1 MKIASSLGEAFP
13 VWYDGR
19 HINESCFCQHYL
31 SEHQLCYTEGAF
43 FTPEGCMADETPLK
57 VAIFQQ
63 VEPYAALSVARK
75 ITGILELLKI
85 MAHVEEL
92 PPQDDRIHL
101 QNFGQ
106 RQRESMYRRAQ
117 FRVRRSR
124 NRWNG
129 AFLSQPGINEKTY
142 TAESYNRCR
151 TSDLLKFH
159 KDLLL
164 INHSIKY

>member
-1 MKIASSLGEAFP
+1 MKIASSPGEAFP

-19 HINESCFCQHYL
+19 HINESRFCQHYL

-101 QNFGQ
+101 QNGTLHLDGTFCPEK
-106 RQRESMYRRAQ
+106 REI
-117 FRVRRSR
+117 VRSR
-124 NRWNG
+124 FPVAYRPD
-129 AFLSQPGINEKTY
+129 APQPET
-142 TAESYNRCR
+142 
-151 TSDLLKFH
+151 
-159 KDLLL
+159 
-164 INHSIKY
+164 